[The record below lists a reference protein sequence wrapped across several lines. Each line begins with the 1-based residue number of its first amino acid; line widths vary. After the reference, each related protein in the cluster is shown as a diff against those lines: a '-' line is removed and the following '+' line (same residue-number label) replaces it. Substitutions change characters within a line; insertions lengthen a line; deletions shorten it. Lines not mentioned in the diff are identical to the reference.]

1 MAIDFRVRDFL
12 QPAEMVRMRW
22 LLERAQWWPPD
33 RLDDYQMRRLRAVLA
48 HAAADVPFYRAAFA
62 EAGVRPDQVRAVSDL
77 RRLPVV
83 TKRLLLE
90 AGAAM
95 VARRAARFDP
105 VTVASTGTSG
115 PALSV
120 LVDRRT
126 NALEFAF
133 YWRHWGWFG
142 YRLGDRFAQL
152 AWSPFRGAHRDRP
165 SFTEHFTGRL
175 LLNATSLSPARARD
189 WASAMVRHRARF
201 LKGHPSALLHF
212 ALFVREHRFEV
223 PPLRAV
229 FTTGEVLQLETRR
242 LLQGVLGAPVADA
255 YGSMERVV
263 AACECPAGRMHV
275 NADYGLWDVEPTDGD
290 PLSGQP
296 RARIIGTGLYNYSMP
311 LIRFDL
317 GDVVDASPEGPC
329 PCGRT
334 LPTVGR
340 IHGRSVDAITTPDGR
355 VVTAAAVV
363 FNGVSGILRGQLVQE
378 SLSHLRVRVLPSP
391 AFGQADAAQLTE
403 RIRLMFGA
411 AMTATVERVAGVDDF
426 GPDGEKH
433 RAVISRVTQQAVAA
447 GRALP

>member
-12 QPAEMVRMRW
+12 QPAALVRLRW
-22 LLERAQWWPPD
+22 LLERAQWWPPE
-33 RLDDYQMRRLRAVLA
+33 RLAAYQLHRLRAVLT
-48 HAAADVPFYRAAFA
+48 HAAAEVPFYRAAFA
-62 EAGVRPDQVRAVSDL
+62 VAGVQPDRVRTVTDL
-77 RRLPVV
+77 QRLPFV
-83 TKRLLLE
+83 TRRTVLDT
-90 AGAAM
+90 GDAM
-95 VARRAARFDP
+95 VARQAARFDP
-105 VTVASTGTSG
+105 CTVTSTGTSG

-152 AWSPFRGAHRDRP
+152 AWSRFSGVHRDQA
-165 SFTEHFTGRL
+165 SFTERATGRL
-175 LLNATSLSPARARD
+175 LLNASSLSAERARD

-212 ALFVREHRFEV
+212 ALFVRERRLDL
-223 PPLRAV
+223 PQLRAV
-229 FTTGEVLQLETRR
+229 FCTGEVLEAPARR
-242 LLQGVLGAPVADA
+242 LIQEVFAAPVADA

-263 AACECPAGRMHV
+263 AACECPSGRMHV
-275 NADYGLWDVEPTDGD
+275 NADYGLWEAEPTDGD
-290 PLSGQP
+290 LLSGQP
-296 RARIIGTGLYNYSMP
+296 RMRIIGTGLYNYSMP

-340 IHGRSVDAITTPDGR
+340 IHGRSVDAIATPDGR
-355 VVTAAAVV
+355 LITAAAIV
-363 FNGVSGILRGQLVQE
+363 FNGVPGILRGQLVQE
-378 SLSHLRVRVLPSP
+378 SLSHLRVRVLPSSL
-391 AFGQADAAQLTE
+391 FGEPEAVQLTE
-403 RIRLMFGA
+403 RLRLLFGTT
-411 AMTATVERVAGVDDF
+411 MTATIECVT
-426 GPDGEKH
+426 GPDAFGLEGQKH

>member
-12 QPAEMVRMRW
+12 QPAEIVRMRW
-22 LLERAQWWPPD
+22 LLVRAQWWPSE
-33 RLDDYQMRRLRAVLA
+33 RLVAYQMRRLRAVLT
-48 HAAADVPFYRAAFA
+48 HAATEVPFYRAAFA
-62 EAGVRPDQVRAVSDL
+62 AAGLRPDHVQAPSDL

-83 TKRLLLE
+83 TKRAVLD
-90 AGAAM
+90 AGDAM
-95 VARRAARFDP
+95 VARDVARFDP
-105 VTVASTGTSG
+105 RTVSSTGTSG

-126 NALEFAF
+126 NALEFAY

-142 YRLGDRFAQL
+142 YRLGDPFAQL
-152 AWSPFRGAHRDRP
+152 AWSPFRGEHRDRP
-165 SFTEHFTGRL
+165 SFTERVTGRL
-175 LLNATSLSPARARD
+175 LLNATSLSAERARE

-212 ALFVREHRFEV
+212 ALFVREYRLAV

-229 FTTGEVLQLETRR
+229 FSTGEVLEASARR
-242 LLQGVLGAPVADA
+242 LIQDMLGAPVADA
-255 YGSMERVV
+255 YGTMERVV
-263 AACECPAGRMHV
+263 AACECPSGRMHV
-275 NADYGLWDVEPTDGD
+275 NADYGLWDVEPADRD

-363 FNGVSGILRGQLVQE
+363 FNGVPGILRGQLVQE
-378 SLSHLRVRVLPSP
+378 ELSHLRVRVLPSP
-391 AFGQADAAQLTE
+391 SFGEADAAQLTE

-411 AMTATVERVAGVDDF
+411 AMTATVERVTGADAF
-426 GPDGEKH
+426 GLDGEKP

>member
-12 QPAEMVRMRW
+12 QPAAIVRMRW

-33 RLDDYQMRRLRAVLA
+33 RLDDHQMRRLRAVLA
-48 HAAADVPFYRAAFA
+48 HAAADVPFYRTAFA
-62 EAGVRPDQVRAVSDL
+62 AAGVQPDQVRAVSDL

-83 TKRLLLE
+83 TKRTVLE

-95 VARRAARFDP
+95 VARDVARFDP
-105 VTVASTGTSG
+105 VTVASTGTCG

-142 YRLGDRFAQL
+142 YRLGDRFAHL
-152 AWSPFRGAHRDRP
+152 AWSPFRDAQRDRP
-165 SFTEHFTGRL
+165 SFTERFTGRL
-175 LLNATSLSPARARD
+175 LLNATSLSAARARE

-212 ALFVREHRFEV
+212 ALFVREHRLAL

-229 FTTGEVLQLETRR
+229 FSTGEVLELETRR
-242 LLQGVLGAPVADA
+242 LIQDVFGAPVADA

-275 NADYGLWDVEPTDGD
+275 NADYGLWDVEHTDRD

-363 FNGVSGILRGQLVQE
+363 FNGVPGILRGQLVQE
-378 SLSHLRVRVLPSP
+378 ELSHLRVRVLPSP
-391 AFGQADAAQLTE
+391 AFGEADAALLAA

-411 AMTATVERVAGVDDF
+411 AMTATVERVSGADAF
-426 GPDGEKH
+426 GPEGEKH

>member
-12 QPAEMVRMRW
+12 QPAAIVHTRW

-33 RLDDYQMRRLRAVLA
+33 RLGDYQMRRLRAVLT
-48 HAAADVPFYRAAFA
+48 HAAADVPFWRTAFA
-62 EAGVRPDQVRAVSDL
+62 AAGVQPDQVRAVSDL

-83 TKRLLLE
+83 TKRTVLE

-95 VARRAARFDP
+95 VARDVGRFDP

-142 YRLGDRFAQL
+142 YRLGDRFAHL

-165 SFTEHFTGRL
+165 SVTERVTGRL
-175 LLNATSLSPARARD
+175 LLNATSLSPGRARD

-212 ALFVREHRFEV
+212 ALFVREQQLDL

-229 FTTGEVLQLETRR
+229 FTTGEVLQPETRR
-242 LLQGVLGAPVADA
+242 LIQSVFGAPVADA

-263 AACECPAGRMHV
+263 AACECPSGRMHI
-275 NADYGLWDVEPTDGD
+275 NADYGLWDVEATDGD

-317 GDVVDASPEGPC
+317 GDVVDAPPEGPC

-355 VVTAAAVV
+355 VITAAAVV
-363 FNGVSGILRGQLVQE
+363 FNGVPGILRGQLVQDE
-378 SLSHLRVRVLPSP
+378 SSHLHVRVLPTP
-391 AFGQADAAQLTE
+391 AFDEAGAAMLTE
-403 RIRLMFGA
+403 RMRVMFGA
-411 AMTATVERVAGVDDF
+411 AMSATVERVTGVDDF